1 MQTHIQFFFTAEMP
15 PCLKRFDDNF
25 KSCMTQ
31 QKVNHENYFKLLANQ
46 TEGTGMTFD
55 QLRDSTCK

>member
-1 MQTHIQFFFTAEMP
+1 MP
-15 PCLKRFDDNF
+15 PCLKKFDDNF

-31 QKVNHENYFKLLANQ
+31 QKINHDNYFKLLANQ
-46 TEGTGMTFD
+46 TEGTGMTFP